1 MKPAQ
6 FHLIIPHTIISADG
20 YVYMKWN
27 VYPRIDSSVCMIV
40 RLFGVS
46 DKEIAITTVKQLK
59 GASDRFLYLLTTE
72 YIMK

>member
-1 MKPAQ
+1 
-6 FHLIIPHTIISADG
+6 
-20 YVYMKWN
+20 
-27 VYPRIDSSVCMIV
+27 MIV

-46 DKEIAITTVKQLK
+46 DEEIAITTVKQLK